1 MIGASAAEDADPRMD
16 TALHCAIANGY
27 AFITMKKY
35 GRTYHLPI
43 SPGATSDDK
52 VMAMLDGLMIG
63 DLVITE
69 KMDGE
74 NTTIYRGGSHAR
86 SPDSRYHSSRDWLK
100 AFAASISPQL
110 ADGERIVGENLYAR
124 HSIGYDDLPSYF
136 LGFAWIIDDEVQSW
150 DLTQARFKELG
161 IVPVST
167 LYRGPYK
174 AGLFEDTAASLD
186 KTKQEGFVVR
196 IADAFLETEM
206 PVRMGKYVR
215 DNHVQSETHWMQSE
229 LIPNRLAN
237 S

>member
-1 MIGASAAEDADPRMD
+1 M
-16 TALHCAIANGY
+16 
-27 AFITMKKY
+27 
-35 GRTYHLPI
+35 
-43 SPGATSDDK
+43 
-52 VMAMLDGLMIG
+52 
-63 DLVITE
+63 
-69 KMDGE
+69 
-74 NTTIYRGGSHAR
+74 
-86 SPDSRYHSSRDWLK
+86 
-100 AFAASISPQL
+100 

-136 LGFAWIIDDEVQSW
+136 LGFARIIEGEVQSW
-150 DLTQARFKELG
+150 DLTLARFEELS

-186 KTKQEGFVVR
+186 RTKQEGFVVR
-196 IADAFLETEM
+196 IADAFPETEM

>member
-1 MIGASAAEDADPRMD
+1 MHRAIGK
-16 TALHCAIANGY
+16 GY
-27 AFITMKKY
+27 AFIIMKKY

-52 VMAMLDGLMIG
+52 VMATLDGLMIG
-63 DLVITE
+63 DLLITE

-74 NTTIYRGGSHAR
+74 NTTIHRGGSHAR
-86 SPDSRYHSSRDWLK
+86 SPDSRYHPSRDRLK
-100 AFAASISPQL
+100 AFAAGIQPQL

-124 HSIGYDDLPSYF
+124 HSVGYDDLPSHF

-150 DLTQARFKELG
+150 DLTLARFEELG
-161 IVPVST
+161 IAPVST

-186 KTKQEGFVVR
+186 KTRQEGFVVR
-196 IADAFLETEM
+196 IADAFPEAEM

-215 DNHVQSETHWMQSE
+215 ADHVQSETHWMQSE